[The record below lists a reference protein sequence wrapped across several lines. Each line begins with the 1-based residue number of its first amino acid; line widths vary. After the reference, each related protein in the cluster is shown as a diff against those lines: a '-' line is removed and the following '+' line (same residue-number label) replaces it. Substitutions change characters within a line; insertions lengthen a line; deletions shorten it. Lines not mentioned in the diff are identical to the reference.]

1 MIEVELY
8 LNSKLEYISKNIF
21 NSEWFRKSGDEIC
34 KPQK

>member
-21 NSEWFRKSGDEIC
+21 NSAWFRKSGGEIC